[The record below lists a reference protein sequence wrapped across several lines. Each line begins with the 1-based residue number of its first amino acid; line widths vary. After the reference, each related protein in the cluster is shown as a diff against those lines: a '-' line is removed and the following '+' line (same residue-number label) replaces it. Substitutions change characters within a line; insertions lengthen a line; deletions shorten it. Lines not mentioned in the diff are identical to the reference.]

1 MKKEILK
8 LLKENNNDFLSGE
21 YISRTLGVSRSA
33 IWKHIKQLKEE
44 GYKIE
49 AVSNKG
55 YKLKSSPDLLTLE
68 EIEPY
73 LNSSVIGRKF
83 IYFNSIDS
91 TNNAAKKIA
100 DDENSHGTV
109 LISEEQTNGKGRLGR
124 HWISPKYKGIWMSI
138 ILKPNLDPIDA
149 SKITQIAAAAV
160 TLSLLEMNIKA
171 SIKWPNDIIL
181 NHKKVCGILTE
192 MNAELTNIHH
202 VIVGI
207 GINVNADKE
216 DFPDDLKNIATSLK
230 IESNNKINR
239 QILTAKILNNFE
251 ILYDKF
257 INNND
262 IESSLK
268 ICREYSAILGSEI
281 IIINKGKK
289 VSAKALDIDEEG
301 KLIVKYS
308 NGNIEKIISGE
319 ISIRGKESYI

>member
-1 MKKEILK
+1 MKKQILK

-281 IIINKGKK
+281 IIINKGEK
-289 VSAKALDIDEEG
+289 VSAKALDIDEKG

>member
-1 MKKEILK
+1 MKKQILK

-73 LNSSVIGRKF
+73 LNSSVIGRNF
-83 IYFNSIDS
+83 VYFNSIDS

>member
-1 MKKEILK
+1 MKKQILK

-171 SIKWPNDIIL
+171 LIKWPNDIIL

-216 DFPDDLKNIATSLK
+216 EFPDDLKDIATSLK

-251 ILYDKF
+251 ILYNKF

-281 IIINKGKK
+281 IIINKGEK
-289 VSAKALDIDEEG
+289 VSAKAIDIDEEG

>member
-1 MKKEILK
+1 LKKEILK

>member
-1 MKKEILK
+1 LKKQILK